1 MNDRPTNRPTG
12 RPQLTTHRLT
22 PTPKPKTKTKTTQVL
37 LTGGAIQS
45 PHLLML
51 SGIGP
56 AAELKAVGVEP
67 KIDRPGVG
75 SNLQDH
81 PAVGASCLVL
91 SCLVLEM
98 LSVGCWVC
106 EWVLPWC
113 LLYARV
119 WPSLAWPGLVW
130 VRV

>member
-1 MNDRPTNRPTG
+1 M
-12 RPQLTTHRLT
+12 
-22 PTPKPKTKTKTTQVL
+22 L

-56 AAELKAVGVEP
+56 AEELKAVGVEP

-81 PAVGASCLVL
+81 PAVGKC
-91 SCLVLEM
+91 
-98 LSVGCWVC
+98 VGGWMGVGLGLGGRVV
-106 EWVLPWC
+106 EVGGLADPYTHV
-113 LLYARV
+113 YARTH
-119 WPSLAWPGLVW
+119 A
-130 VRV
+130 